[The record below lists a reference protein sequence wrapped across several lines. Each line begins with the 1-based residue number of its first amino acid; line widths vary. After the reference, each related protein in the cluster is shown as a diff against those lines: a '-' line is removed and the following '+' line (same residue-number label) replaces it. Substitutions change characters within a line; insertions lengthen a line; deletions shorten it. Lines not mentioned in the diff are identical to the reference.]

1 MGRKKVSIALQ
12 LVVSIGFVVLALVG
26 TTVISLTFQVRNQSA
41 SEALNQNALPSLS
54 VLEECRELVVS
65 SELLVKSWVFAEKQE
80 KTPDKLR
87 LRQLI
92 GTEYAEAY
100 GRVRELASEWPK
112 ADLEELEKMNQIVVD
127 SLFPLHREVMESL
140 GAFEA
145 YDDFMVISTVTPL
158 VEADGPI
165 VQATKHAIAIFQDLI
180 QKQRDRVE
188 HANQSV
194 QSRAKGFGY
203 FLLLSS
209 MLSIGLLILIGFVL
223 LRRIR
228 LSLRETA
235 QTVEAV
241 ATGDLTVE
249 IAADRNDE
257 FGSLMSSMSDMVLQ
271 LRNIAKQIGMDS
283 ESLGEARVVLSA
295 VAHDVS
301 EGATIQSSSAEEI
314 TASMQGMMDMLGHL
328 NQEAT
333 TTTNAFDA
341 VRNDLIRMRDES
353 KKNLEAIRTISER
366 IEIVNEIAN
375 QTNILALN
383 AAVEAAR
390 AGEHGRGFAVVAT
403 EVRRLAE
410 RSREAA
416 DEILE
421 VARATVVDTERV
433 AALLDK
439 ISPQIDSTWAIL
451 KEFAQSSA
459 QQTQTAE
466 QINKGMVQLND
477 ITQKNSYYA
486 TTLVENADG
495 LRERSESLDS
505 TIRFFKLK

>member
-1 MGRKKVSIALQ
+1 MRVKQSLALQ
-12 LVVSIGFVVLALVG
+12 VVLSIGFVVLVLIA
-26 TTVISLTFQVRNQSA
+26 TTVVSVVMQRRNRVA
-41 SEALNQNALPSLS
+41 SDMLNESALPSLS
-54 VLEECRELVVS
+54 ALEEIRSNVVS
-65 SELLVKSWVFAEKQE
+65 SELLVKSWVFAEKQD
-80 KTPDKLR
+80 KTQDKMR
-87 LRQLI
+87 LRSLI
-92 GTEYAEAY
+92 DTEYQRLY
-100 GRVRELASEWPK
+100 DNVRSLASDWPEE
-112 ADLEELEKMNQIVVD
+112 DLAELEKANRVVVD
-127 SLFPLHREVMESL
+127 TLFPLHREVMQSL
-140 GAFEA
+140 STFEA
-145 YDDFMVISTVTPL
+145 YDDFMVISTVTPM
-158 VEADGPI
+158 VETDGAI
-165 VQATKHAIAIFQDLI
+165 VVATKHAIEIFQDLI

-188 HANQSV
+188 LANESV
-194 QSRAKGFGY
+194 QGMAKAFGY
-203 FLLLSS
+203 FLLFSSILSV
-209 MLSIGLLILIGFVL
+209 GLLILIGFVL

-249 IAADRNDE
+249 IAVQREDE
-257 FGSLMSSMSDMVLQ
+257 FGALMQSMGEMVQQ
-271 LRNIAKQIGMDS
+271 LRSIAKEIGRDS
-283 ESLGEARVVLSA
+283 QSLGEARMVLSE

-301 EGATIQSSSAEEI
+301 EGAAIQSSSAEQI
-314 TASMQGMMDMLGHL
+314 TASMQGMMDMLSHL
-328 NQEAT
+328 SEEAT
-333 TTTNAFDA
+333 STTNAFDA
-341 VRNDLIRMRDES
+341 VRIDLIRMGDES

-410 RSREAA
+410 RSRDAA

-433 AALLDK
+433 AALLDR

-466 QINKGMVQLND
+466 QINNGMVQLND
-477 ITQKNSYYA
+477 ITQKNADYA
-486 TTLVENADG
+486 TTLVANSDG
-495 LRERSESLDS
+495 LRERSESLDR
-505 TIRFFKLK
+505 TIRFFKLS